1 MIKEKENRWT
11 KMQEKDFEEKTLHR
25 ETIYDGKILKVV
37 VDDVLLPNQQTSKRE
52 IVLHNGAVGI
62 LAITPDE
69 KMIFVRQYRKALE
82 KTLLEIPA
90 GKIEKGEKEPLAVA
104 KRELEEET
112 DFQAENWTFM
122 YDLIVAP
129 GYSSEKIYLYKATGL
144 TRAANPLEQ
153 DEDECLELSY
163 LTLEEAKEAI
173 VQGEIQDAKTICAIQ
188 YWELHQK

>member
-1 MIKEKENRWT
+1 
-11 KMQEKDFEEKTLHR
+11 MQEKDFEEKTLHR

>member
-52 IVLHNGAVGI
+52 LVLHNGAVGI

-144 TRAANPLEQ
+144 TQAANPLEQ

>member
-144 TRAANPLEQ
+144 TQAANPLEQ